1 MGYRTKLDY
10 SSNRQISQREKTDT
24 SLSGAT
30 IFGLPFSGL
39 SVGPDIPTSGVTDS
53 YSDVISTFSGNSTT
67 SVFNWFDSRMQ
78 LGYNSVSAITP
89 STSAITQEIGYIYT
103 GNSYTIIDGNIS
115 FLNYSGT
122 FFTLTANYVIDLGGG
137 NYSGTVKHD
146 EVIFLSASSIDYSG
160 RTIWIDNPEITRTN
174 RLIIGRNPQIDYVW
188 TCIDSEGMGAW
199 LPNSSG
205 GTANVWTAGTNVS
218 SAVLSGSNSTASGQY
233 AVAQGYQTLASGFA
247 SHAEGR
253 YTIAS
258 GDYSHVEGY
267 GDGDGYSTASGIA
280 SHAEG
285 FQTTASGDSSHAEGA
300 STTAGG
306 ISSHAEGNY
315 TTASG
320 QYSHVEGSYTISS
333 GNQAHAEGFGSI
345 ASGDKSH
352 AEGQNTIA
360 SGITSHAEGNY
371 TTASGTNSH
380 AEGNYT
386 LASGANSHAE
396 GSSTTAFGSYSHAE
410 GDNTN
415 ASGSYSHAEGT
426 YTTALGDGSHAGG
439 SSSSVNS
446 DYSFIHSFNSNIY
459 TNSNYSA
466 ILGGD
471 SNTVINSAY
480 SSIIGGELNTIS
492 GHTHSFIGGGYNN
505 LISCDANYNAII
517 GGQNNLNHASNGVII
532 GGTNN
537 SLGSDPLCPSKADN
551 SVIIGGSLNFIASTT
566 NNTHQSI
573 IIGGFNNRI
582 DSTSGAVDNTVILG
596 GTNITATTSNMVY
609 TPNLIIN
616 TGGTS
621 SSLGINTNNSQ
632 YIIDAYGSTNNRF
645 YYDGVTSGGQIAVSA
660 TTGLPRISVISNSA
674 STASAGQT
682 ASISF
687 GVRAWDDI
695 TYPIY
700 GKQGDGFI
708 YAGIHTN
715 GLNIISNDG
724 SGGSGD
730 DYIRFYAGQSTGSN
744 DGSNIADIHIQGS
757 GSTKGHIGIGINVP
771 TEKLDISGN
780 TRIRGIGASA
790 SAGALHYTSDGVLT
804 TNTSDERLKT
814 NITTLTNALDKIKQL
829 RGVSYNWTEEPNGDV
844 RIGLIAQEVNN
855 VIPELTFVN
864 KNSEEKYMGVHY
876 DNIVALLIEAIKEL
890 SNGSIN
896 NDYLE
901 TQTILA
907 EDNNIELNYN
917 GTHQTALDGGITIKH
932 GIDIDND
939 VYFKINSDGDFT
951 TNVNLIPKGIV
962 IPEYT
967 PVSSSD
973 SYGVIGNFTRDDN
986 YLYIKTLNGWKR
998 TNLENF

>member
-24 SLSGAT
+24 SLSGTT

-39 SVGPDIPTSGVTDS
+39 TVGPDLATSGVTDS
-53 YSDVISTFSGNSTT
+53 YSNVISTFSGNSTT
-67 SVFNWFDSRMQ
+67 SVFNWFDSRME
-78 LGYNSVSAITP
+78 LGYTSVSAMTP

-103 GNSYTIIDGNIS
+103 GNSYTTIDGNIS

-122 FFTLTANYVIDLGGG
+122 FFTITANYIIDLGGG

-146 EVIFLSASSIDYSG
+146 ELIFVSASSIDYSG
-160 RTIWIDNPEITRTN
+160 RTIWVDNPEITRTN
-174 RLIIGRNPQIDYVW
+174 RLIIGRNPQINYVW

-247 SHAEGR
+247 SHAEG
-253 YTIAS
+253 S
-258 GDYSHVEGY
+258 G
-267 GDGDGYSTASGIA
+267 
-280 SHAEG
+280 
-285 FQTTASGDSSHAEGA
+285 TTASGSS
-300 STTAGG
+300 
-306 ISSHAEGNY
+306 
-315 TTASG
+315 
-320 QYSHVEGSYTISS
+320 
-333 GNQAHAEGFGSI
+333 
-345 ASGDKSH
+345 
-352 AEGQNTIA
+352 
-360 SGITSHAEGNY
+360 
-371 TTASGTNSH
+371 
-380 AEGNYT
+380 
-386 LASGANSHAE
+386 
-396 GSSTTAFGSYSHAE
+396 
-410 GDNTN
+410 
-415 ASGSYSHAEGT
+415 
-426 YTTALGDGSHAGG
+426 SHAGG

-471 SNTVINSAY
+471 SNTVINSVY

-492 GHTHSFIGGGYNN
+492 GHSHSFIGGGQNN
-505 LISCDANYNAII
+505 LIAFDAHCNAII
-517 GGQNNLNHASNGVII
+517 GGRNNINHASNGVVI
-532 GGTNN
+532 GGASNI
-537 SLGSDPLCPSKADN
+537 LGNDPVSPSSADN
-551 SVIIGGSLNFIASTT
+551 SVVIGGDSNFIDSSTNDTLQSVIIGGN
-566 NNTHQSI
+566 
-573 IIGGFNNRI
+573 NNRI
-582 DSTSGAVDNTVILG
+582 DSTSGDVNNTVILG

-609 TPNLIIN
+609 APNLIIN
-616 TGGTS
+616 TGGTT
-621 SSLGINTNNSQ
+621 SSLGINTNNPQ
-632 YIIDAYGSTNNRF
+632 YTIDTYGDIGSRL
-645 YYDGVTSGGQIAVSA
+645 YYDGDSSGGQIAVSA
-660 TTGLPRISVISNSA
+660 TTGLPRISIISNSG

-682 ASISF
+682 ASVSF

-744 DGSNIADIHIQGS
+744 DGTNIADIHIQGS

-790 SAGALHYTSDGVLT
+790 SAGALHYTSDGTLT

-844 RIGLIAQEVNN
+844 RIGLIAQEVNS
-855 VIPELTFVN
+855 VVPELTFVN

-890 SNGSIN
+890 SNGPIN

-932 GIDIDND
+932 GINIDND

-951 TNVNLIPKGIV
+951 TNVNLIPKGII